1 MKELLQKNSIRK
13 LLSVALALL
22 LWQAGAVLL
31 DLPLL
36 LVPPLEVL
44 KRLLTLVQEADF
56 WRTLLFSF
64 SRIVL
69 GFAIAFALGCLLG
82 VLSGKWPLLETLLWP
97 YVITIK
103 TVPVASFII
112 LSLFFLSARRLST
125 FISFL
130 MVFPVIYSNVL
141 EGIRS
146 TDRELLEMGQVF
158 RIPWGRR
165 LGYIYLPH
173 LKPFLFSACFGGPG
187 HELEVRRGGGGH
199 RRGLR
204 VHRRKAVRVQDLL
217 HDGGPAGLDRGHR
230 AHIRPLREAVPAA
243 HESRL
248 RPLGGAL
255 IWLS

>member
-1 MKELLQKNSIRK
+1 MKELLKQKFIQK
-13 LLSVALALL
+13 ILSVALALL
-22 LWQAGAVLL
+22 LWQAGAMVL
-31 DLPLL
+31 DLHLL
-36 LVPPLEVL
+36 LVTPLEVV
-44 KRLLTLVQEADF
+44 KRLFTLVLENDF

-69 GFAIAFALGCLLG
+69 GFALAFALGCLLG

-112 LSLFFLSARRLST
+112 ISLIFFSARQLST

-165 LGYIYLPH
+165 LLYIYLPH
-173 LKPFLFSACFGGPG
+173 LKPFLFSACSVALGMSWKSGVAA
-187 HELEVRRGGGGH
+187 EVIGVAAGSIGEK
-199 RRGLR
+199 LYES
-204 VHRRKAVRVQDLL
+204 KIYFMTEDLL
-217 HDGGPAGLDRGHR
+217 AWTVVIVLISVLFEKLFLRLMKAAFDRW
-230 AHIRPLREAVPAA
+230 EA
-243 HESRL
+243 R
-248 RPLGGAL
+248 
-255 IWLS
+255 

>member
-56 WRTLLFSF
+56 WRTLFFSF

-173 LKPFLFSACFGGPG
+173 LKPFLFSACSVALGMSWKSGVAA
-187 HELEVRRGGGGH
+187 EVIGVASGSIGEK
-199 RRGLR
+199 LYES
-204 VHRRKAVRVQDLL
+204 KIYFMTEDLL
-217 HDGGPAGLDRGHR
+217 AWTVVIVLISVLFEKLFLRLMKAAFDRWEGR
-230 AHIRPLREAVPAA
+230 
-243 HESRL
+243 
-248 RPLGGAL
+248 
-255 IWLS
+255 

>member
-146 TDRELLEMGQVF
+146 TGRELLEMGQVF

-173 LKPFLFSACFGGPG
+173 LKPFLFSACSVALGMSWKSGVAA
-187 HELEVRRGGGGH
+187 EVIGVASGSIGEK
-199 RRGLR
+199 LYES
-204 VHRRKAVRVQDLL
+204 KIYFMTEDLL
-217 HDGGPAGLDRGHR
+217 AWTVVIVLISVLFEKLFLRLMKAAFDRWEGR
-230 AHIRPLREAVPAA
+230 
-243 HESRL
+243 
-248 RPLGGAL
+248 
-255 IWLS
+255 

>member
-1 MKELLQKNSIRK
+1 VKELLKQKTIHK

-22 LWQAGAVLL
+22 VWQAGAMAL
-31 DLPLL
+31 DLNLL
-36 LVPPLEVL
+36 LVTPLEVV
-44 KRLLTLVQEADF
+44 KRLFTLVGESDF
-56 WRTLLFSF
+56 WQTLLFSF

-69 GFAIAFALGCLLG
+69 GFALAFALGCLLG

-112 LSLFFLSARRLST
+112 LSLIFFSARQLST

-146 TDRELLEMGQVF
+146 TDKELLEMGQVF
-158 RIPWGRR
+158 RIPWIRR

-173 LKPFLFSACFGGPG
+173 LKPFLFSACSVALGMSWKSGVAA
-187 HELEVRRGGGGH
+187 EVIGVASGSIGEK
-199 RRGLR
+199 LYESK
-204 VHRRKAVRVQDLL
+204 VYFITEDLL
-217 HDGGPAGLDRGHR
+217 AWTVVIVLVSVLFEKLFLRLMKAAFDRW
-230 AHIRPLREAVPAA
+230 EAQ
-243 HESRL
+243 
-248 RPLGGAL
+248 
-255 IWLS
+255 

>member
-13 LLSVALALL
+13 LASVALALL

-173 LKPFLFSACFGGPG
+173 LKPFLSSACSVALGMSWKSGVAA
-187 HELEVRRGGGGH
+187 EVIGVASGSIGEK
-199 RRGLR
+199 LYES
-204 VHRRKAVRVQDLL
+204 KIYFMTEDLL
-217 HDGGPAGLDRGHR
+217 AWTVVIVLISVLFEKLFLRLMKAAFDRWEGR
-230 AHIRPLREAVPAA
+230 
-243 HESRL
+243 
-248 RPLGGAL
+248 
-255 IWLS
+255 

>member
-1 MKELLQKNSIRK
+1 M
-13 LLSVALALL
+13 
-22 LWQAGAVLL
+22 

-173 LKPFLFSACFGGPG
+173 LKPFLFSACSVALGMSWKSSGSIGEKLYESKIYFMT
-187 HELEVRRGGGGH
+187 E
-199 RRGLR
+199 
-204 VHRRKAVRVQDLL
+204 DLL
-217 HDGGPAGLDRGHR
+217 AWTVVIVLISVLFEKLFLRLMKAAFDRWEGR
-230 AHIRPLREAVPAA
+230 
-243 HESRL
+243 
-248 RPLGGAL
+248 
-255 IWLS
+255 

>member
-1 MKELLQKNSIRK
+1 MKELLKKNSIRK

-22 LWQAGAVLL
+22 LWQAGAILL

-36 LVPPLEVL
+36 LVPPLEVV
-44 KRLLTLVQEADF
+44 KRLWGLIQETDF

-69 GFAIAFALGCLLG
+69 GFAIAFVLACVLG

-146 TDRELLEMGQVF
+146 TDKELLEMGQVF

-165 LGYIYLPH
+165 LLYIYLPH
-173 LKPFLFSACFGGPG
+173 LKPFLFSACSVALGMSWKSGVAA
-187 HELEVRRGGGGH
+187 EVIGVASGSIGEK
-199 RRGLR
+199 LYES
-204 VHRRKAVRVQDLL
+204 KIYFMTEDLL
-217 HDGGPAGLDRGHR
+217 AWTVVIVLISVLFEKLFLRLMKAAFDRWEGR
-230 AHIRPLREAVPAA
+230 
-243 HESRL
+243 
-248 RPLGGAL
+248 
-255 IWLS
+255 

>member
-1 MKELLQKNSIRK
+1 MKALLNNNVIRK
-13 LLSVALALL
+13 TAAVALALL
-22 LWQAGAVLL
+22 LWQAGAMAVN
-31 DLPLL
+31 LPLL
-36 LVPPLEVL
+36 LVTPVEVV
-44 KRLLTLVQEADF
+44 KRLFGLVLEGSF

-69 GFAIAFALGCLLG
+69 GFAIAFAAGCLLG

-112 LSLFFLSARRLST
+112 ISLIFFSAKQLPT

-146 TDRELLEMGQVF
+146 TDRELMEMAQVF
-158 RIPWGRR
+158 RIGWWRR

-173 LKPFLFSACFGGPG
+173 LKPFLFSACSVALGMSWKSGVAA
-187 HELEVRRGGGGH
+187 EVIGVAAGSIGEK
-199 RRGLR
+199 LYES
-204 VHRRKAVRVQDLL
+204 KIYFLTEDLL
-217 HDGGPAGLDRGHR
+217 AWTVVIVLVSVLFEKLFLRLMQAAFDRWEGR
-230 AHIRPLREAVPAA
+230 
-243 HESRL
+243 
-248 RPLGGAL
+248 
-255 IWLS
+255 

>member
-173 LKPFLFSACFGGPG
+173 LKPFLFSACSVALGMSWKSGVAA
-187 HELEVRRGGGGH
+187 EVIGVASGSIGEK
-199 RRGLR
+199 LYES
-204 VHRRKAVRVQDLL
+204 KIYFMTEDLL
-217 HDGGPAGLDRGHR
+217 AWTVVIVLVSVLFEKLF
-230 AHIRPLREAVPAA
+230 LRLMRTAFDLWEAQ
-243 HESRL
+243 
-248 RPLGGAL
+248 
-255 IWLS
+255 

>member
-22 LWQAGAVLL
+22 LWQAGAILL

-173 LKPFLFSACFGGPG
+173 LKPFLFSACSVALGMSWKSGVAA
-187 HELEVRRGGGGH
+187 EVIGVASGSIGEK
-199 RRGLR
+199 LYES
-204 VHRRKAVRVQDLL
+204 KIYFMTEDLL
-217 HDGGPAGLDRGHR
+217 AWTVVIVLISVLFEKLFLRLMKAAFDRWEGR
-230 AHIRPLREAVPAA
+230 
-243 HESRL
+243 
-248 RPLGGAL
+248 
-255 IWLS
+255 

>member
-13 LLSVALALL
+13 LASVALALL

-173 LKPFLFSACFGGPG
+173 LKPFLFSACSVALGMSWKSGVAA
-187 HELEVRRGGGGH
+187 EVIGVASGSIGEK
-199 RRGLR
+199 LYES
-204 VHRRKAVRVQDLL
+204 KIYFMTEDLL
-217 HDGGPAGLDRGHR
+217 AWTVVIVLISVLFEKLFLRLMKAAFDRWEGR
-230 AHIRPLREAVPAA
+230 
-243 HESRL
+243 
-248 RPLGGAL
+248 
-255 IWLS
+255 

>member
-13 LLSVALALL
+13 LASVALALL
-22 LWQAGAVLL
+22 LWQAGVILL

-36 LVPPLEVL
+36 LVPPLEVV
-44 KRLLTLVQEADF
+44 KRLWGLIRESDF

-69 GFAIAFALGCLLG
+69 GFAIAFLLGCVLG

-130 MVFPVIYSNVL
+130 MVFPVIYTNVL

-165 LGYIYLPH
+165 LLYIYLPH
-173 LKPFLFSACFGGPG
+173 LKPFLFSACSVALGMSWKSGVAA
-187 HELEVRRGGGGH
+187 EVIGVASGSIGEK
-199 RRGLR
+199 LYES
-204 VHRRKAVRVQDLL
+204 KIYFMTEDLL
-217 HDGGPAGLDRGHR
+217 AWTVVIVLVSVLFEKLFLRLMKTAFDRW
-230 AHIRPLREAVPAA
+230 EA
-243 HESRL
+243 R
-248 RPLGGAL
+248 
-255 IWLS
+255 

>member
-1 MKELLQKNSIRK
+1 MKELLKQKSIQK
-13 LLSVALALL
+13 ILSVALALL
-22 LWQAGAVLL
+22 LWQAGAMVL
-31 DLPLL
+31 DLHLL
-36 LVPPLEVL
+36 LVTPLEVV
-44 KRLLTLVQEADF
+44 KRLFTLVLENDF

-69 GFAIAFALGCLLG
+69 GFALAFALGCLLG

-112 LSLFFLSARRLST
+112 ISLIFFSARQLST

-165 LGYIYLPH
+165 LLYIYLPH
-173 LKPFLFSACFGGPG
+173 LKPFLFSACSVALGMSWKSGVAA
-187 HELEVRRGGGGH
+187 EVIGVAAGSIGEK
-199 RRGLR
+199 LYES
-204 VHRRKAVRVQDLL
+204 KIYFMTEDLL
-217 HDGGPAGLDRGHR
+217 AWTVVIVLISVLFEKLFLRLMKAAFDRW
-230 AHIRPLREAVPAA
+230 EA
-243 HESRL
+243 R
-248 RPLGGAL
+248 
-255 IWLS
+255 

>member
-1 MKELLQKNSIRK
+1 M
-13 LLSVALALL
+13 
-22 LWQAGAVLL
+22 

-69 GFAIAFALGCLLG
+69 GFAIAFAAGCLLG

-112 LSLFFLSARRLST
+112 ISLIFFSAKQLPT

-146 TDRELLEMGQVF
+146 TDRELLEMAQVF
-158 RIPWGRR
+158 RVPWIRR

-173 LKPFLFSACFGGPG
+173 LRPFLFSACSVALGMSWKSGVAA
-187 HELEVRRGGGGH
+187 EVIGVAAGSIGEK
-199 RRGLR
+199 LYESK
-204 VHRRKAVRVQDLL
+204 VYFLTSDLL
-217 HDGGPAGLDRGHR
+217 AWTVVIVLVSVLFEKAFLRLMKAAFDRW
-230 AHIRPLREAVPAA
+230 EA
-243 HESRL
+243 R
-248 RPLGGAL
+248 
-255 IWLS
+255 

>member
-13 LLSVALALL
+13 LASVALALL
-22 LWQAGAVLL
+22 LWQAGAVFL

-173 LKPFLFSACFGGPG
+173 LKPFLFSACSVALGMSWKSGVAA
-187 HELEVRRGGGGH
+187 EVIGVASGSIGEK
-199 RRGLR
+199 LYES
-204 VHRRKAVRVQDLL
+204 KIYFMTEDLL
-217 HDGGPAGLDRGHR
+217 AWTVVIVLISVLFEKLFLRLMKAAFDRWEGR
-230 AHIRPLREAVPAA
+230 
-243 HESRL
+243 
-248 RPLGGAL
+248 
-255 IWLS
+255 